1 MRFEDMKYERPDYEE
16 MSGKMNELV
25 DKLEQSRDAETFLKV
40 FFELNELRVHLQTMV
55 ILCQVRHSINTAD
68 PFYDAE
74 NDYRDEML
82 PNYDNIDSRMMKACV
97 NAPFRDEL
105 LKEIPETFFQ
115 LGECKLNAFDEAI
128 IPELVEENKL
138 ASEYGK
144 LKASAKIEFEGNI
157 YNLSTISALSE
168 DKDRNRRKAAY
179 DAKMKFYE
187 EHEEQFDRIYDD
199 MVKVR
204 TKMAKELGF
213 HNYVELAYY
222 RMNRLDYDHKMVAG
236 YRKQILEY
244 CTPLANKIIEKQ
256 RVRLVLDEVEYYDLD
271 YHFKSGNPTPKGNK
285 DELVQDAVKM
295 YHEMSEE
302 TGKFIDIMNDNE
314 LWDLESRE
322 NKEMGGYETEI
333 PEYHV
338 PFIFSNFNGTS
349 GDVDVLTHEAGH
361 AFQTYMASDIK
372 IPDVCCPTMESA
384 EIDSMSMEFF
394 AYPWMKL
401 FFHEDSE
408 KYKYDHLSHTITF
421 LPYGVLVD
429 HFQEEVY
436 MHPDWNPQQ
445 RKDCWRTLEKMYV
458 PFKKY
463 EGCNILEKGCWWYQ
477 QGHIFQSPFYYIDY
491 TLAQV
496 CAQEFFIRKDTNDD
510 SYWSDYL
517 KLLKLG
523 GTKSFTNLC
532 KDVNIGVPFE
542 EGTIEKIMK
551 YLEEKIDSVDD
562 LQFN

>member
-1 MRFEDMKYERPDYEE
+1 MKFNEMKYERPDYEE
-16 MSGKMNELV
+16 MSGKMNALV
-25 DKLEQSRDAETFLKV
+25 DQLEQASNADEFLKV
-40 FFELNELRVHLQTMV
+40 FYQLNDLRIHLQTMM

-68 PFYDAE
+68 SFYDAE
-74 NDYRDEML
+74 NDYWDEMI
-82 PNYDNIDSRMMKACV
+82 PNYDNIDTRLMKACI
-97 NAPFRDEL
+97 NAPFKEEL
-105 LKEIPETFFQ
+105 LKEIPETYFQ
-115 LGECKLNAFDEAI
+115 LGECKLKAFDESI
-128 IPELVEENKL
+128 IPEMIEENKL

-144 LKASAKIEFEGNI
+144 LKASAKIEFEGKT
-157 YNLSTISALSE
+157 YNLSTISALSQ
-168 DKDRNRRKAAY
+168 DVDRNRRKGAY
-179 DAKMKFYE
+179 DAKMKFYAD
-187 EHEEQFDRIYDD
+187 HEEEFDRIYDD

-204 TKMAKELGF
+204 TKMAKKLGF
-213 HNYVELAYY
+213 ENYVELAYY
-222 RMNRLDYDHKMVAG
+222 RMNRLDYDHSMVAG
-236 YRKQILEY
+236 YRKQILDY

-256 RVRLVLDEVEYYDLD
+256 RIRLGLDEVEYYDLD
-271 YHFKSGNPTPKGNK
+271 VHFKSGNPTPKGNR
-285 DELVQDAVKM
+285 DELVKDAVQM

-302 TGKFIDIMNDNE
+302 TGKFIDVMNDNE
-314 LWDLESRE
+314 LWDLDSRE
-322 NKEMGGYETEI
+322 NKEMGGFETEI

-361 AFQTYMASDIK
+361 AFQTYMATDIQ

-394 AYPWMKL
+394 AYPWMEL

-436 MHPDWNPQQ
+436 THPEWTPAQ
-445 RKDCWRTLEKMYV
+445 RKECWRTLEKMYV

-463 EGCNILEKGCWWYQ
+463 TGCEVLEKGCWWYQ

-496 CAQEFFIRKDTNDD
+496 CAQEFFIRKDTNDEN
-510 SYWSDYL
+510 YWNDYL
-517 KLLKLG
+517 KLLRLG
-523 GTKSFTNLC
+523 GTKSFTKLC
-532 KDVNIGVPFE
+532 EAANIGVPFE

-551 YLEEKIDSVDD
+551 YLDEKLDSVDD
-562 LQFN
+562 LKFN